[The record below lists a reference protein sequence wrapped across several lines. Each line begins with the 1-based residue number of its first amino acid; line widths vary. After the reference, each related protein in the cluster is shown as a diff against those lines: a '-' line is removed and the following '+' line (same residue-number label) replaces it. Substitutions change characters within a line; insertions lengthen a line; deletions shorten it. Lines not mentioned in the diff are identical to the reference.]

1 MYHHARSKRAHPAV
15 SSLHPLRPGKDG
27 DPCGNSADNS
37 VIEWRFFQ
45 FSRRS
50 LPGGLEAAEITLQL
64 PEPDPP
70 NAGMETEAYPVF

>member
-1 MYHHARSKRAHPAV
+1 MPGQSVHTLPFHL
-15 SSLHPLRPGKDG
+15 LHLFVQGKTG
-27 DPCGNSADNS
+27 TPCGNSADNS
-37 VIEWRFFQ
+37 VIEVRFFQ

-70 NAGMETEAYPVF
+70 NAGNETEAYPVF